1 MKILASIITY
11 NPNLTRLEENILSIC
26 NQVNNV
32 VIIDNASKNVSGIEQ
47 LVEKYSCYFIRKS
60 NNIGVAS
67 ALNCAFSFAKQNM
80 FDWVLTLDQDSIAE
94 KKLIDNYKKYIN
106 LDNIGILTCEIKDRN
121 ITYFEKNKVNIEKIK
136 WCITSGSFCSVKAYI
151 DCGGFDDWMFIDSV
165 DLEYCLNLN
174 MHHYNIMRINY
185 IGLLHEVGKS
195 KLIKILGKSIIIYNE
210 NAMRNYYIAR
220 NLMYLSYKYPKYVKR
235 RKVWLLEFKSILIIL
250 LFENKKISKIK
261 NRIRGLKDGMR
272 AGKTLL

>member
-11 NPNLTRLEENILSIC
+11 NPDLPRLEENILSIYK
-26 NQVNNV
+26 QVNNV
-32 VIIDNASKNVSGIEQ
+32 LIIDNASKNVSDIEQ
-47 LVEKYSCYFIRKS
+47 LVEKYSCFFIKK
-60 NNIGVAS
+60 NKNIGVAS
-67 ALNCAFSFAKQNM
+67 ALNNVFLYAKENL

-94 KKLIDNYKKYIN
+94 NNLISYYKKYVN

-121 ITYFEKNKVNIEKIK
+121 ITYFEKNKVNIERIK

-165 DLEYCLNLN
+165 DLEYCLNLT

-195 KLIKILGKSIIIYNE
+195 KLIKILGKNIIIYNE
-210 NAMRNYYIAR
+210 NAMRNYYMAR
-220 NLMYLSYKYPKYVKR
+220 NLMYLSYKYPKYITR
-235 RKVWLLEFKSILIIL
+235 RKVWLLEFKSLLLIL
-250 LFENKKISKIK
+250 LFEKKKISKIK
-261 NRIRGLKDGMR
+261 NRIRGLKDGMSV
-272 AGKTLL
+272 GKTLL